1 MTDMTAWYY
10 QYGGEEKFERRCKD
24 HHKDWSVYGFCKEE
38 KEGGMQISLKQ
49 ALDRA
54 EAMTGVKKRTILDVM
69 SQGDGGK
76 RQPLERV
83 TRVKSYYC

>member
-1 MTDMTAWYY
+1 M
-10 QYGGEEKFERRCKD
+10 EERRRILSADAKTIIR
-24 HHKDWSVYGFCKEE
+24 SVYGFCKEE
-38 KEGGMQISLKQ
+38 KERGMQISLKR